1 MIIRFSLAVV
11 SACIL
16 FAQTPPNLTGVGKVN
31 PEKSKV
37 NGPPPSNYLMIID
50 QQGPKVSETIGIFGP
65 RGEQRSALSF
75 DTGGKASMN
84 SFRGLPMRTQAS
96 WNGAT
101 LVLDSKVAGSRPATI
116 SQKYTLSPDGNTLTL
131 EEVTTMNGKDMPQT
145 LVFEKQP
152 DSAAEPLRKPEQT
165 AAARFKNIQIM
176 KDVPASR
183 FLDAM
188 RSFTM
193 SLGTDCEHCHVQNNF
208 AADDK
213 PAKNMARKM
222 ITMTRNINE
231 QTFGGKV
238 EVRCYTCHQ
247 GKVEPQST
255 PAF

>member
-1 MIIRFSLAVV
+1 MRIRISLAVLSV
-11 SACIL
+11 CVLS
-16 FAQTPPNLTGVGKVN
+16 AQTPNFSGVWKAS
-31 PEKSKV
+31 PEKSKM
-37 NGPPPSNYLMIID
+37 NGPAPSSYLMIID
-50 QQGPKVSETIGIFGP
+50 QQGSKITENIGVFGP
-65 RGEQRSALSF
+65 RGEQRSSLTY
-75 DTGGKASMN
+75 DTGGKPSMN

-96 WNGAT
+96 WNGST

-131 EEVTTMNGKDMPQT
+131 EDVTTVNGKDMPQT
-145 LVFEKQP
+145 IVFEKQP
-152 DSAAEPLRKPEQT
+152 DSAGEPLRKPEQT
-165 AAARFKNIQIM
+165 AAVRFKNVQIL

-208 AADDK
+208 VSDDK
-213 PAKNMARKM
+213 PAKIMARKM
-222 ITMTRNINE
+222 ITMTHNINE
-231 QTFGGKV
+231 QTFGGKL